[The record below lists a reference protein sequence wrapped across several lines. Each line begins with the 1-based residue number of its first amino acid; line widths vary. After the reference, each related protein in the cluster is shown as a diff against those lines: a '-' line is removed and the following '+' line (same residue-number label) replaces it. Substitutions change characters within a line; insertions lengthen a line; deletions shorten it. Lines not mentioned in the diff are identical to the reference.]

1 MWEQHDKHVKQLKQL
16 YNKTNNEMQL
26 LTQRH
31 SQANMSEYLLD
42 TENHVKKWLSQLTID
57 DFYNK
62 YMNMYKVKMEKE
74 VMV

>member
-1 MWEQHDKHVKQLKQL
+1 
-16 YNKTNNEMQL
+16 MQL